1 MSEDICG
8 WHNLGGERC
17 IWGQRP
23 ELLLKSYT
31 AQDSPPTQ
39 RITRS
44 KMLMIPK
51 QRNPGQPEQAERN
64 HHEAP
69 ILSCRFSE
77 SCGGKTMHQTQPTN
91 DAFFLGS

>member
-8 WHNLGGERC
+8 WHNLGGDAPG

-44 KMLMIPK
+44 KMLMVPK
-51 QRNPGQPEQAERN
+51 QRNPGQPEQAER
-64 HHEAP
+64 
-69 ILSCRFSE
+69 
-77 SCGGKTMHQTQPTN
+77 QPPR
-91 DAFFLGS
+91 GSHPQLPVLRKLRWEDNASDPAD